1 MKGPFTPLGYS
12 VLASIISA
20 VAAPSAGAQILA
32 VVPASESQSLEE
44 ADTPTAIW
52 SSEPLQTL
60 PAIPNKV
67 SDKGSYAPF
76 INPPSNAQLAQQ
88 TAESATITDVQIS
101 PTAEGITVV
110 LVSEQPLA
118 AGTSRIEGNALLLD
132 LPDATLDLTD
142 ADAATQ
148 FSPAEGIALVQV
160 SDLPDGGVR
169 VAVTGTEA
177 PPEVDIS
184 TAVNGSL
191 LLTVVAGMASATVE
205 ELEAIQV
212 VVTATRTEESVLDVP
227 RSTTVINRDQIEQQL
242 EFTNNLPDIL
252 GELVP
257 GLSPPTLQ
265 RTTRGFTLRGRTA
278 LVLVDGVPQSSNIG
292 ASNELNT
299 IAPDS
304 IERIEVIPGA
314 SAIYGD
320 GATGGVINI
329 ITRAPIEEGVAY
341 DISAGTRVG
350 LTSVEEDSFSYNFRV
365 GVAAADEQAD
375 GRLALTYDINNARF
389 DSNGDRIPPETGI
402 SDSNRFGLLAK
413 LGYNLTEEQRLG
425 FTYSFYRD
433 ELDTEFSTDR
443 SIFAIDGTQTA
454 RAIRTGAI
462 DYDTSPQL
470 TNHIISLTYRHTNVL
485 GSQLDAQFYYRDFES
500 VGDFSDLRASDFPD
514 FFPDIWQSQSSVSEW
529 GTRLQLDTPLGNS
542 ANLLWGA
549 DYSQEDV
556 EIAALFLDADAF
568 ETNRELNI
576 IDEFS
581 LFPRYDLNSLGL
593 FAQARWDI
601 TEQWQISGG
610 VRYDSFDFSVDDYQ
624 LAFRFP
630 RERQGGSGDADGVSF
645 NAGLLYRPIPEV
657 GLFFNFSQG
666 FSIPGLGS
674 VFSGVTTAFD
684 VSDDLLL
691 EPQEV
696 NNFELGARFEFDRV
710 QASIAGFYSESDLGS
725 SIVFNEDT
733 GLSGLVRAPQR
744 NYGVEASLDWQPSN
758 TWRLGGYFS
767 WSEGESDADDDG
779 EFLALGSLNVPPYKL
794 GLYVENDTT
803 PTWTNR
809 LQLLLVGDRDRAFED
824 GVDPFEVNSYVTL
837 DWFSSLQLGQ
847 GRLTLGVEN
856 LLNTDYLPLT
866 SQERI
871 GNFEERRYA
880 APGIT
885 MSLRYSISF

>member
-1 MKGPFTPLGYS
+1 
-12 VLASIISA
+12 
-20 VAAPSAGAQILA
+20 
-32 VVPASESQSLEE
+32 
-44 ADTPTAIW
+44 
-52 SSEPLQTL
+52 
-60 PAIPNKV
+60 
-67 SDKGSYAPF
+67 
-76 INPPSNAQLAQQ
+76 
-88 TAESATITDVQIS
+88 
-101 PTAEGITVV
+101 
-110 LVSEQPLA
+110 
-118 AGTSRIEGNALLLD
+118 
-132 LPDATLDLTD
+132 
-142 ADAATQ
+142 
-148 FSPAEGIALVQV
+148 
-160 SDLPDGGVR
+160 DLPDGGVQ

-184 TAVNGSL
+184 TAVDGSL
-191 LLTVVAGMASATVE
+191 RLTVMPGVASATVE
-205 ELEAIQV
+205 ESEAIQV
-212 VVTATRTEESVLDVP
+212 VVTATRTAEDVLDIP
-227 RSTTVINRDQIEQQL
+227 RSVTVIDRDQIEQQL

-252 GELVP
+252 GKLVP

-304 IERIEVIPGA
+304 IERIEVISGA

-329 ITRAPIEEGVAY
+329 ITRAPIEEDVAY

-365 GVAAADEQAD
+365 GVAAADGQAD

-454 RAIRTGAI
+454 RAVQTGEI
-462 DYDTSPQL
+462 DYDASPQL
-470 TNHIISLTYRHTNVL
+470 TNHIINLTYRHTNVL
-485 GSQLDAQFYYRDFES
+485 GSQLDAQFYYRDLET
-500 VGDFSDLRASDFPD
+500 VGTFADLRPNTFP
-514 FFPDIWQSQSSVSEW
+514 FFPEIFQSRNEVSEW
-529 GTRLQLDTPLGNS
+529 GTRVQVETPFGNAAS
-542 ANLLWGA
+542 LLWGA

-568 ETNRELNI
+568 DANQELII
-576 IDEFS
+576 IDEFA

-624 LAFRFP
+624 LAFQFP
-630 RERQGGSGDADGVSF
+630 REREGGSGNADGVSF
-645 NAGLLYRPIPEV
+645 NAGLLYKPIPEV

-674 VFSGVTTAFD
+674 VFAGSTTAFD

-696 NNFELGARFEFDRV
+696 NNFELGARFEFGQV
-710 QASIAGFYSESDLGS
+710 QASVAGFYSESDLGS
-725 SIVFNEDT
+725 SIVFNEET
-733 GLSGLVRAPQR
+733 GFSELVRAPQR
-744 NYGVEASLDWQPSN
+744 NYGVEALLDWQPSD

-779 EFLALGSLNVPPYKL
+779 EFLALGSLNVSPYKL

-837 DWFSSLQLGQ
+837 DWFSSLKLGQ